1 MKLKY
6 IYSFL
11 FCCFGIF
18 ITTAQVPNYHSENL
32 EVVADLGE
40 YQAIGLSVSSDNR
53 IFVSFP
59 KRGGAYKNGL
69 VEIIDGK
76 QIPYP
81 NKTWNKNKSGK
92 KSFFSIQDLYVD
104 KDDFLWILDSKPAP
118 SGSIFQEK
126 GEEKEG
132 QFKLLKIDL
141 KTDEVVKV
149 YTFEDLDK
157 TKTALNDVRID
168 TEKQLAYFS
177 DPGLAAIVVLDL
189 KTEKSRVLLS
199 NTKVTLSEPDVVLS
213 YEGNEMRNADGNP
226 FQSHINGIALTHDN
240 AYFYFKPINGYA
252 LHRIKTKYLADENIT
267 EQELLN
273 KVETIGNT
281 VITHGMVADENN
293 NIYLTSSIDYSVKYV
308 DEAGVLHT
316 LVQDKR
322 LLWPDS
328 LGVGSDGYLYFTC
341 AQINME
347 ETWND
352 GKDKIEYPYQ
362 VYRIKLPK

>member
-1 MKLKY
+1 MSKY
-6 IYSFL
+6 IYSLVF
-11 FCCFGIF
+11 FCLGIF
-18 ITTAQVPNYHSENL
+18 VLTAQTPNYHSEDL

-40 YQAIGLSVSSDNR
+40 YQAIGLSVFSDNR

-81 NKTWNKNKSGK
+81 DKDWNENQSGEK
-92 KSFFSIQDLYVD
+92 HFFSIQDLYVD
-104 KDDFLWILDSKPAP
+104 KEDFLWVLDSKPAP

-141 KTDEVVKV
+141 KTDKVVKV

-199 NTKVTLSEPDVVLS
+199 NSKVTLSEPNVVLS
-213 YEGNEMRNADGNP
+213 YEGNDMRSENGKP

-240 AYFYFKPINGYA
+240 KYFYFKPINGFA
-252 LHRIKTKYLADENIT
+252 LYRIKTTYLADENLSD
-267 EQELLN
+267 QELLS

-281 VITHGMVADENN
+281 VITHGMVADQED

-308 DEAGVLHT
+308 DKEGILHT

-347 ETWND
+347 KAWNN
-352 GKDKIEYPYQ
+352 GKDKIELPYQ
-362 VYRIKLPK
+362 VYRVKLAE